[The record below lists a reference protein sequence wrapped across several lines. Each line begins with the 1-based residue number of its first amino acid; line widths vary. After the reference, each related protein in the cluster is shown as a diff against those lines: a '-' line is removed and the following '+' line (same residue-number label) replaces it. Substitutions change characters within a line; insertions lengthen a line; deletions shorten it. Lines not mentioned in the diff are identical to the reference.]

1 MMGEGCK
8 KDDQSLGLSEVRIG
22 APLRRYSPPSP
33 SNLNIWQAA
42 AAAVVGVCIGI
53 TVSSYE
59 RGKQLKIETKELL
72 AQFTKIPANMSNI
85 STSFTTQVPKIA
97 MGPHLD
103 KRMNLLLMGVD
114 SNGRH
119 AQRWVNTRSDTMIVA
134 SLDPDSKTVGL
145 VSIPRD
151 SRLRIADGHGM
162 DKINSAHAFGGP
174 ELAVETV
181 QEDFGIPIDH
191 YVVIDTQGLKKVFE
205 VLGPANVLVEKRMRY
220 TDHAAGL
227 NVALDPGEQT
237 LTPAQM
243 EEYVRFRH
251 DQRGDLGR
259 IERQQW
265 FLRQIS
271 QKMREPQ
278 VVLKLP
284 QLFSLATEYVVT
296 DLSVQDMANIAG
308 FGKDI
313 QAKQVRTAML
323 PGKATFIHGGSYYIP
338 DAYGSALVFNRLLG
352 TNLTESDTGRGL
364 TAHDEPITT
373 AAGDAYAATLNSSY
387 SVNGSTTISDTDKT
401 LVTIKYAKGTEAA
414 ARKLEKTLTL
424 AGYRVKYF
432 IRGEAADCV
441 HEQLQQTSVRADNE
455 LTNKLLCDIPAL
467 KELAVSINLDKRAT
481 QDFTVVVSPAIAP
494 TLLNEL
500 PDPQPQAAQ
509 SEQPERS
516 EQKST
521 NKS

>member
-1 MMGEGCK
+1 MGEGCK
-8 KDDQSLGLSEVRIG
+8 KDNLGLGLSEVRIG
-22 APLRRYSPPSP
+22 APLRRYSPPGP
-33 SNLNIWQAA
+33 SNFNIWQAC

-53 TVSSYE
+53 TVNSYE

-72 AQFTKIPANMSNI
+72 AEFAKIPNSMSSI
-85 STSFTTQVPKIA
+85 SSNFSTQVPKIA
-97 MGPHLD
+97 IGPHLD

-119 AQRWVNTRSDTMIVA
+119 AQRWLNTRSDTMIVA

-151 SRLRIADGHGM
+151 SRLRIAEGHGM
-162 DKINSAHAFGGP
+162 DKINSAHAIGGP
-174 ELAVETV
+174 ELAVQTV

-271 QKMREPQ
+271 AKLREPQ

-313 QAKQVRTAML
+313 KPKQVRTAML

-338 DAYGSALVFNRLLG
+338 DAYGSAIVFNRLAG

-364 TAHDEPITT
+364 TARDEPITT
-373 AAGDAYAATLNSSY
+373 APDDAYAASINTAY
-387 SVNGSTTISDTDKT
+387 SINGRTTVTDLDKT
-401 LVTIKYAKGTEAA
+401 LVTIKYAKGTELA
-414 ARKLEKTLTL
+414 ARKLERTLSQT
-424 AGYRVKYF
+424 GYRVKYF
-432 IRGEAADCV
+432 IRGEATDCA
-441 HEQLQQTSVRADNE
+441 HEQLQQNSVRADNE
-455 LTNKLLCDIPAL
+455 LTTKLVNDIPAL
-467 KELAVSINLDKRAT
+467 KELSVSINLDKRAT
-481 QDFTVVVSPAIAP
+481 QDFTVVVSRTIAP
-494 TLLNEL
+494 ALLTEL
-500 PDPQPQAAQ
+500 PDPPQAQ
-509 SEQPERS
+509 SEQP
-516 EQKST
+516 
-521 NKS
+521 